1 MAGTR
6 PEAAPAEDA
15 ESKLAAR
22 VAAASAAHPK
32 PPSFTPRFGT
42 AGFRAEA
49 GLLDS
54 TAFR

>member
-1 MAGTR
+1 MAGTT
-6 PEAAPAEDA
+6 PEQTGAEQA
-15 ESKLAAR
+15 VSAR

-32 PPSFTPRFGT
+32 PPAFTPSFGT